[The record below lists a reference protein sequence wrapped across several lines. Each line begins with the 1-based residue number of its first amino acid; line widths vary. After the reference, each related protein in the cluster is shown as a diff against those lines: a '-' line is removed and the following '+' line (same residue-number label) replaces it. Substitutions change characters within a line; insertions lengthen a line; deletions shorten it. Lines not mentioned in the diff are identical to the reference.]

1 MKNGELKCA
10 TKNQKG
16 TYSDKIHTG
25 ELKIGSSNNHLYFA
39 VTQEP
44 QNLSGDKGLAGAKR
58 IMSGKK

>member
-1 MKNGELKCA
+1 MKNVESKCDA
-10 TKNQKG
+10 KNQKG

-25 ELKIGSSNNHLYFA
+25 ELKTGPSNNHLYFA